1 MLTHPPKP
9 SIRIKLYS
17 RTSWVWD
24 CPGWVHF
31 QHSGVRWALT
41 GVGLCCWAAF
51 TSRAHQGGVHSLA
64 SVPAAGFVKG
74 QALLAGPRYDFR
86 VPSQVFGSTQ
96 RLDAV
101 DSPAVGVRHVERAGH
116 GVHSQVVLVCRVVAS
131 GEEAQRGVRRRHAAG
146 LLGQRWQTAQRDSNC
161 LWCLLGWP
169 KRSLSFPIRWYGNTW
184 TNFLAQP
191 NTLVNWK
198 ESNLVN

>member
-1 MLTHPPKP
+1 M
-9 SIRIKLYS
+9 
-17 RTSWVWD
+17 
-24 CPGWVHF
+24 
-31 QHSGVRWALT
+31 
-41 GVGLCCWAAF
+41 GLSCWAAF

-64 SVPAAGFVKG
+64 SIPAAGFVKG
-74 QALLAGPRYDFR
+74 QALLAGPCHDFR

-116 GVHSQVVLVCRVVAS
+116 GVHSQVVLVCGVVAS

-146 LLGQRWQTAQRDSNC
+146 LLGQRDDTQPSETLTPSGVYWVGQK
-161 LWCLLGWP
+161 G
-169 KRSLSFPIRWYGNTW
+169 RWVFCKMVWKHLNQLFG
-184 TNFLAQP
+184 QP